1 MGDVWLRT
9 ISNSLIRAESVTE
22 IASTRGTLHEEQG
35 FSLKVIVQGKGHVLI
50 DDSDLQG
57 SLSDRLEYARHLE
70 DALLLA
76 IDEAKIAV
84 ASVVV
89 CFEPESQRW
98 SMAAAPEL
106 AGGLTNRVE
115 ASL

>member
-35 FSLKVIVQGKGHVLI
+35 FSLKVIVQGKAHLLI
-50 DDSDLQG
+50 DDGDLQG

-76 IDEAKIAV
+76 IDGARIAV

-89 CFEPESQRW
+89 SFEPERQRW

-106 AGGLTNRVE
+106 AGGLANE
-115 ASL
+115 LKASL

>member
-9 ISNSLIRAESVTE
+9 ISNSLVRAESVTE
-22 IASTRGTLHEEQG
+22 IASTRGSLHEEQG
-35 FSLKVIVQGKGHVLI
+35 FSLKVIIHGKGHVLI
-50 DDSDLQG
+50 DDGDLQG

-76 IDEAKIAV
+76 IDGARIAV

-89 CFEPESQRW
+89 SFEPESQRW

-106 AGGLTNRVE
+106 AGGLASE
-115 ASL
+115 LKASL